1 MVQHRLTIIILLSL
15 MSQSI
20 RGILASV
27 GITSMNNQQLS
38 RNKEGQYDYSTLLLT
53 MSIEVGFHGI
63 KPSIVGFQNDVLLLL
78 DENEGTC

>member
-1 MVQHRLTIIILLSL
+1 
-15 MSQSI
+15 
-20 RGILASV
+20 
-27 GITSMNNQQLS
+27 MNNQQLS